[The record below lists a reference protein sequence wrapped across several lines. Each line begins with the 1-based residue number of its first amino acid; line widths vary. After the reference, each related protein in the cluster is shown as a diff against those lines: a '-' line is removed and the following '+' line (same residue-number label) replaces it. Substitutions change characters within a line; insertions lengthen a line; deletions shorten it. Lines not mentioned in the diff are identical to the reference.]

1 MSDTVL
7 VIAFPDDRR
16 LGVNIHCDLGDTG
29 YSSRVT
35 VATDPIQD
43 AISIRDQESGG
54 RNVRMPSAQIP
65 FLADSKLD
73 MLGDQ
78 IDTVSQLNQPR
89 IGPTRKTRIDFND
102 DWSTLRPPEF
112 NVRWP
117 PAKVESSQTAQRN
130 VCDTFI
136 VLIIQRGRMTVPAK
150 DEMR

>member
-7 VIAFPDDRR
+7 IVAFPDDRR
-16 LGVNIHCDLGDTG
+16 LGVNIQCDLGDTW
-29 YSSRVT
+29 YSSRVIA
-35 VATDPIQD
+35 VTDPVQD
-43 AISIRDQESGG
+43 AVSIGDQESRG
-54 RNVRMPSAQIP
+54 RNVRLPSAQIP

-73 MLGDQ
+73 VLGDQ

-89 IGPTRKTRIDFND
+89 IGPTCKTRIDFND

-130 VCDTFI
+130 IGDTFE
-136 VLIIQRGRMTVPAK
+136 VPIIQRGRMTVPTK
-150 DEMR
+150 DEMG